1 MLDNIINTIRYDL
14 YIKNFTQYDS
24 TTFIREDNTDFKPII
39 FSLYIKNESIEI
51 YNESYELLGI
61 ISYENWINDW
71 NEFKQNY
78 WNIIDE
84 YYRSDD
90 IINNLCNNMSV
101 L

>member
-14 YIKNFTQYDS
+14 YIKKFTQYDY

-71 NEFKQNY
+71 NKFKENY
-78 WNIIDE
+78 WDIIDE

-90 IINNLCNNMSV
+90 IINNLCNYMSG